1 MSVVRLHEVTIDCTD
16 VVREARFWSGLL
28 GGEPSEPMPGWLRLA
43 PSGAGAP
50 MVNFQPV
57 PEPKRGKTRV
67 HLDLLAEDLEAATAW
82 VIRLGGRPTGERHA
96 YDEGTVAV
104 FTDPEGVEFCI
115 VAYRDAP
122 EGASAPSE
130 TGQQE

>member
-1 MSVVRLHEVTIDCTD
+1 MVQVRLHEVTIDCRD
-16 VVREARFWSGLL
+16 VVRVARFWAALL
-28 GGEPSEPMPGWLRLA
+28 GVEPYEPMPGWLRLPPPA
-43 PSGAGAP
+43 AGAP

-67 HLDLLAEDLEAATAW
+67 HLDLLTEDLEASAAR
-82 VIRLGGRPTGERHA
+82 VVELGGRPTGERHA

-115 VAYRDAP
+115 VEYARR
-122 EGASAPSE
+122 
-130 TGQQE
+130 